1 MCTTYF
7 QQSKWGL
14 MRSLLSLQ
22 LSWRARLRPAM
33 TLLRDWCKFAS
44 FLVELLSL
52 DCSCMQFGINSHA
65 VCLRG
70 CVRHGL
76 REFRLLIQREFLR
89 ELLHEFDLVLFLD
102 ETNPHQNPRRN
113 PRTEF
118 TPKSTQR
125 NPRQQIH
132 AEKSTPEN
140 PRGEIH
146 AKKSTP
152 QNSRHKNPRREI
164 HARKS
169 TSHNSRQKI
178 HAVRFRQRNSRRE
191 DHATNHR
198 LGHSASVAK
207 QMPDACVRMSPST
220 SLLSNLLLWMQ
231 VDGFELRALAMLTH
245 SVTIS

>member
-1 MCTTYF
+1 MCTAYF

-33 TLLRDWCKFAS
+33 TLLGDWCKFAS

-89 ELLHEFDLVLFLD
+89 DVSHEFYLVLFLD

-125 NPRQQIH
+125 NPRQ
-132 AEKSTPEN
+132 TN
-140 PRGEIH
+140 PRREIH
-146 AKKSTP
+146 AKQITRRNPRQKSTP

-164 HARKS
+164 HARNS
-169 TSHNSRQKI
+169 TSQNSRQKI